1 MIYDRI
7 LCENIEEH
15 KKDPDYKKIHSILDG
30 CHKQGMFDVGRG
42 YCATTSLVI
51 QSVLHLNNIHTEI
64 IEVAVAVE
72 YDNGHLHYIGYEHLS
87 RSENEV
93 PSHVVLITKTSIP
106 YLIDLSIGHLLGG
119 EIGVV
124 SKIDANLHINS
135 DILAEFKFEKYKF
148 LYRQKLTNK
157 FSQVYETSV
166 INRINTDKKIFD
178 DIKILKY
185 LNYAAIT
192 LSLFSVI
199 NFVTRLFL

>member
-7 LCENIEEH
+7 LCENIDQC
-15 KKDPDYKKIHSILDG
+15 KQDPEFEKIINIIDS
-30 CHKQGMFDVGRG
+30 CYKQGMFGIGRG

-51 QSVLHLNNIHTEI
+51 QSVLHLNNIQTEI
-64 IEVAVAVE
+64 IEVATTIE
-72 YDNGHLHYIGYEHLS
+72 YANGNKYFLGFETTVH
-87 RSENEV
+87 ENQV
-93 PSHVVLITKTSIP
+93 PTHVVLITKTKNP
-106 YLIDLSIGHLLGG
+106 YLIDLSIGHLLDG
-119 EIGVV
+119 EIGVL
-124 SKIDANLHINS
+124 SKINANLHINT
-135 DILAEFKFEKYKF
+135 DILAEFKFENYKF

-157 FSQVYETSV
+157 FSQVYETSI

-199 NFVTRLFL
+199 NFITRLFL